1 MNRSQLLP
9 LLTLALALVI
19 GGAVYLS
26 QGEGSGLAEAPI
38 PPIGLERDS
47 ERSPDEGELPGLS
60 SGEEDRGLA
69 PDLLGDEPSLLLP
82 EGLVGAIPGE
92 AGGKRL
98 RGRIVDQLG
107 APVSGARVRV
117 SADFGNGFVFGTNE
131 RPWVET
137 DGDGQ
142 FETEWFVSHKLS
154 VEVLAR
160 SFAKLK
166 ESVVFGG
173 EDLGTFELEPGV
185 IVRGVVIDSQGLPVE
200 GAGVSFEERREGI
213 GFLIS
218 VNEQEPEEH
227 TAADGS
233 FELGTG
239 LVGPW
244 VIKATHE
251 MHPAGTIEGES
262 DRAGTHPDLVTI
274 QLPRGSSITGY
285 VEGYRADVDCFVSAV
300 PGDGVQFMNMG
311 SVRTCAVD
319 AAGRFEIHGLAL
331 ETGYSLDLMEGE
343 GAEGWLGEPL
353 GETVKARSGDTGV
366 VLRMQAARG
375 VRFRVV
381 HQGTGAPIESFTA
394 KAGSWW
400 TEPLED
406 ESGAVITH
414 HEGGRAEFSNLN
426 VTDGDSALLQ
436 IFSEGFE
443 PYTLGGIQ
451 LPEAGVLDLGDV
463 ALKPAPILEVKVLS
477 DATSL
482 PVQGAR
488 VTLSVPGEDVE
499 EWMSSSGLGD
509 SSFDARM
516 ENRSKRTD
524 AEGIARVTVVPGQ
537 PVVMTV
543 SHRLY
548 AQLSLPAQS
557 YGADEVLVRLLKG
570 GEVQVKVL
578 DASGAP
584 VGRDVIVDR
593 RFAAG
598 NGPTYL
604 SKGTDMRSLAT
615 FKNLRAGLHEF
626 RVADERE
633 SGSIAYLPMGGEPG
647 PEEEAEAWVSVEVGE
662 GSKTEIVL
670 QREARGVLF
679 GRVTEGGAPLAR
691 ASLRLDAWRGEE
703 RSPSEGFDS
712 RIFFGVDDDVQS
724 GSDGSFRLKDHKV
737 GEYELV
743 ISHPR
748 RVMDDKVRL
757 TLTPGE
763 MELNV
768 DLHVTAIEGV
778 ALDQDG
784 EPVEGLEVTIQRAH
798 DSSSESAGAGM
809 IITPSSWPVHFGA
822 GSPTRTDAGGRFM
835 VRGVAT
841 GCELTLK
848 LSGGRY
854 QPELV
859 SLEPL
864 RPNEV
869 RSDVRVVVSEGGGI
883 DLHVLMPSGHEPEFG
898 SLSLRKLVE
907 GEPVGELLNYG
918 FEEGRLLI
926 EGVAEGDWEAQLT
939 VFEMTGEGSVEPT
952 RKERKQVVSVRKGEI
967 TEVLVQY

>member
-1 MNRSQLLP
+1 MNRSQLLL
-9 LLTLALALVI
+9 LLTLALAFVI
-19 GGAVYLS
+19 GGAVYFS
-26 QGEGSGLAEAPI
+26 QGGGSGLGDSPV
-38 PPIGLERDS
+38 PPIGLERDV
-47 ERSPDEGELPGLS
+47 ELPPDEGELPGLS
-60 SGEEDRGLA
+60 SRAEDRDLA
-69 PDLLGDEPSLLLP
+69 PDLLGEEPSLILP
-82 EGLVGAIPGE
+82 EGLVEVIPGE

-98 RGRIVDQLG
+98 RGRVVDQLG
-107 APVSGARVRV
+107 TPVSGARVRV
-117 SADFGNGFVFGTNE
+117 SADFGSDFVFSSNQ

-137 DGDGQ
+137 DEDGQ
-142 FETEWFVSHKLS
+142 FETEWFVSQKLS
-154 VEVLAR
+154 VEVLAK

-166 ESVVFGG
+166 ESVVFKG

-185 IVRGVVIDSQGLPVE
+185 IVRGVVIDAQGIPVE
-200 GAGVSFEERREGI
+200 GAGVFFEERREGI

-244 VIKATHE
+244 VIKAKHQ

-285 VEGYRADVDCFVSAV
+285 VEGYRADVDCFVAAV
-300 PGDGVQFMNMG
+300 PEDGVQFMNMG
-311 SVRTCAVD
+311 SVRTCTVD
-319 AAGRFEIHGLAL
+319 AAGRFEIYGLAP
-331 ETGYSLDLMEGE
+331 ETGYGLELMEGE

-381 HQGTGAPIESFTA
+381 HQGTGVPIESFTA

-414 HEGGRAEFSNLN
+414 HDGGRAEFSNLN
-426 VTDGDSALLQ
+426 VTDGDLALLQ

-443 PYTLGGIQ
+443 PYSLGGIQ
-451 LPEAGVLDLGDV
+451 LPEAGVLDLGDI
-463 ALKPAPILEVKVLS
+463 ALKPAPVLAVKVLS
-477 DATSL
+477 EATSL

-488 VTLSVPGEDVE
+488 VTLSVPEEDVE
-499 EWMSSSGLGD
+499 EWMSSSALGD

-524 AEGIARVTVVPGQ
+524 AGGLARITVVPGQ
-537 PVVMTV
+537 QVVMTI

-548 AQLSLPAQS
+548 AELSLPSQS
-557 YGADEVLVRLLKG
+557 YGAEEVVVRLLTG

-578 DASGAP
+578 DAAGAP

-604 SKGTDMRSLAT
+604 SRETDMRGLAT
-615 FKNLRAGLHEF
+615 FKNLQAGLHEF

-647 PEEEAEAWVSVEVGE
+647 AGEEAWVSVEVGE

-670 QREARGVLF
+670 QREARGVLS

-691 ASLRLDAWRGEE
+691 ASLRLDLWQGEE
-703 RSPSEGFDS
+703 RSPRDGFDS
-712 RIFFGVDDDVQS
+712 RIFFGVEDDVQS

-784 EPVEGLEVTIQRAH
+784 DPVEGLEVTIQRA
-798 DSSSESAGAGM
+798 DDPSSEGTGVGM
-809 IITPSSWPVHFGA
+809 IISGGLHGMHLGDSR
-822 GSPTRTDAGGRFM
+822 PTRTDAAGRFM

-848 LSGGRY
+848 LSGGKY

-859 SLEPL
+859 SLDPL

-926 EGVAEGDWEAQLT
+926 EGIAEGDWEAQLT
-939 VFEMTGEGSVEPT
+939 VFEMTEEVNVEPI

-967 TEVLVQY
+967 AEILVQY